1 MSSLPAPPL
10 EIADAHH
17 LGHTQTNPRPW
28 DAETTGDCERELGKT
43 RQAYPSSTQRK
54 AAAVRTRS
62 CIDQTTSE
70 GGFANRRD
78 DLQRDA
84 NATLTW
90 VRAPQTDTGYITALN
105 WWRKFSRFIGMSSP
119 YLAFDSDN
127 GAARAQVTN
136 RALMFLQ
143 FTSRTIRPKRGE
155 VPDPNTSYRYLSMV
169 VKMHYEGGT
178 DIHFVLPTAKK
189 WVTGTTRANCN
200 TYGPR
205 LKSKKSA
212 FTIAMI
218 KEIYS
223 LDWSKHAGT
232 VNPKRR
238 ELVMKAIPKLAIQ
251 SLFRGS
257 ELLRPAG
264 SPFNHNLHITRAM
277 VQWFD
282 MDWTPITP
290 NRGNLRRLLA
300 NRQGRALVGIP
311 QLKNDQNRERFN
323 QCDVSLKFS
332 PDFTCSLVEL
342 ARMEIDDPIVDQQSR
357 AATPLFV
364 DPETGAAFGKE
375 TFASEFI
382 SLIRLSLLLHHGKRF
397 TLAEVRRLWSLH
409 SFRIT
414 GLNLLEKAGCP
425 PWLLRIA
432 GRWLSDCHYQY
443 TRQDHNLLATVTAS
457 MDQQPDGSTPL
468 REFPTFPFPVKHIPD
483 SLPQHPDTRKM
494 TQPGQTQVDATL
506 TAEATTSSW
515 LLPGAF
521 NTDAPELMDVPN
533 TMVGR
538 RIRKFFPGKGWFEGT
553 VTSTSAGTGVE
564 GAEREQSLANVRT
577 AKFTRNGVVPPS
589 N

>member
-1 MSSLPAPPL
+1 
-10 EIADAHH
+10 
-17 LGHTQTNPRPW
+17 
-28 DAETTGDCERELGKT
+28 
-43 RQAYPSSTQRK
+43 
-54 AAAVRTRS
+54 
-62 CIDQTTSE
+62 
-70 GGFANRRD
+70 
-78 DLQRDA
+78 
-84 NATLTW
+84 
-90 VRAPQTDTGYITALN
+90 
-105 WWRKFSRFIGMSSP
+105 
-119 YLAFDSDN
+119 
-127 GAARAQVTN
+127 
-136 RALMFLQ
+136 
-143 FTSRTIRPKRGE
+143 
-155 VPDPNTSYRYLSMV
+155 
-169 VKMHYEGGT
+169 
-178 DIHFVLPTAKK
+178 
-189 WVTGTTRANCN
+189 
-200 TYGPR
+200 
-205 LKSKKSA
+205 
-212 FTIAMI
+212 
-218 KEIYS
+218 
-223 LDWSKHAGT
+223 
-232 VNPKRR
+232 
-238 ELVMKAIPKLAIQ
+238 
-251 SLFRGS
+251 
-257 ELLRPAG
+257 
-264 SPFNHNLHITRAM
+264 
-277 VQWFD
+277 
-282 MDWTPITP
+282 
-290 NRGNLRRLLA
+290 
-300 NRQGRALVGIP
+300 
-311 QLKNDQNRERFN
+311 
-323 QCDVSLKFS
+323 
-332 PDFTCSLVEL
+332 
-342 ARMEIDDPIVDQQSR
+342 MEIDDPIVDQQSR

-468 REFPTFPFPVKHIPD
+468 REFPSFPFPVKHIPD

-564 GAEREQSLANVRT
+564 GSEREQTFANVQYDDGDFEQQNLPETELYLLQTRQERKSFQKGMGEPVRVNPRWPPATQAAGQHELYPERLET
-577 AKFTRNGVVPPS
+577 ALS
-589 N
+589 HID